1 MFEKMSLSK
10 RDMRRKLEIPNG
22 QLLCLLL
29 LTLITTSCSKQN
41 LIPMQVELS
50 RSVSKLPFVI
60 ALDQGLYK
68 KHGLD
73 VEVRLKPSEFDG
85 GIEIPSKSKISL
97 VWRGIR
103 QVTSSQ
109 RLWRPRISVNGAI
122 GRIFETATAA
132 DSRRTVFIAAT
143 DCTVRTRIV
152 AKHGI
157 DRLDDLKGKRL
168 GISWIGSNS
177 GFAGLLLADRMGWDP
192 VQDISLMSNGNSLK
206 ALRDDRVDAFVAS
219 ERDFAGAQRAGFP
232 ILVDMAAW
240 NEPMAG
246 NSIRVNPIWLED
258 PQNREA
264 ARRFLMATIEGIA
277 LFHQNRELA
286 LDVMARWHGITD
298 PAISHTVYEAGR
310 SIPRKPF
317 PCYEGIRKAMERY
330 DSNQMRK
337 YSPEYFYDD
346 SLIRELDETG
356 FIDRLYA
363 DAQN

>member
-85 GIEIPSKSKISL
+85 GIEIPSK
-97 VWRGIR
+97 
-103 QVTSSQ
+103 
-109 RLWRPRISVNGAI
+109 SVNGAI

-219 ERDFAGAQRAGFP
+219 ERDFAGAQRAGGGG
-232 ILVDMAAW
+232 AANGW
-240 NEPMAG
+240 
-246 NSIRVNPIWLED
+246 
-258 PQNREA
+258 
-264 ARRFLMATIEGIA
+264 
-277 LFHQNRELA
+277 
-286 LDVMARWHGITD
+286 
-298 PAISHTVYEAGR
+298 
-310 SIPRKPF
+310 
-317 PCYEGIRKAMERY
+317 
-330 DSNQMRK
+330 
-337 YSPEYFYDD
+337 
-346 SLIRELDETG
+346 
-356 FIDRLYA
+356 
-363 DAQN
+363 